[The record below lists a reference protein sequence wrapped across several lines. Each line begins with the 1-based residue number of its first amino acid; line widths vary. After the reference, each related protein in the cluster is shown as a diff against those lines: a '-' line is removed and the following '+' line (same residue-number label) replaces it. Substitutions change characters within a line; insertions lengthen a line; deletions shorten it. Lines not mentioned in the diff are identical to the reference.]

1 MQVGMATASLCLL
14 HVLALVITAVNT
26 HTTVTREVLLPH
38 LLCVASMVFDIFCC
52 VLLFGAAMAVV
63 PDSMGS
69 TLSFQDEMRKMSY
82 LVRLP
87 SPKERM
93 EDMDVLDAYKRVER
107 TTISACFFFV
117 SYTNLCSL
125 GYACYTHVQLKL

>member
-1 MQVGMATASLCLL
+1 MATAALCLL

-26 HTTVTREVLLPH
+26 QKPATREVLLPH

-52 VLLFGAAMAVV
+52 VLLFGAAVAVV

-69 TLSFQDEMRKMSY
+69 AMSFQDEMRKMSHLR
-82 LVRLP
+82 LVGLESRE
-87 SPKERM
+87 ERM
-93 EDMDVLDAYKRVER
+93 EDMNVLDAYKRVER

-117 SYTNLCSL
+117 SYSNLCSL
-125 GYACYTHVQLKL
+125 GYACYTHVHIAKK